1 MTTNSNGAPG
11 KTRHL
16 NDIADC
22 CENPGMRVICVDDA
36 ESDFCLSASL
46 PCATVL
52 EGKSLISQDVLVL
65 QRERG
70 HCLFPGTPG
79 AGMSI
84 TKQPM
89 YRFFLAKSDVSQ
101 IKALYS
107 GEDGERLAEVIRQ
120 NCNVWYPLKPGD
132 GHHDK

>member
-1 MTTNSNGAPG
+1 MTTNGNGAPG

-16 NDIADC
+16 NDIAVC
-22 CENPGMRVICVDDA
+22 CESPGMRVICVDDA
-36 ESDFCLSASL
+36 ESNFWLSASL

-52 EGKSLISQDVLVL
+52 QGKSRIFQGVLVL

-79 AGMSI
+79 SGMSI
-84 TKQPM
+84 TKQSM
-89 YRFFLAKSDVSQ
+89 SRVFLAKSDDSQ

-107 GEDGERLAEVIRQ
+107 GEDGERLAEAIRQ

-132 GHHDK
+132 VHHDK